1 MMKNSDAG
9 EAPRQSNC
17 KITKPCH
24 IIQIRRIEIT
34 TKSGVHESCCHERRF
49 LENLLGRLYIAGR
62 QTGAVTTYTAPCF
75 GRRSRFTL
83 PSAGMVI
90 AFFSGPFLPSE

>member
-1 MMKNSDAG
+1 MMKKSDAG

-34 TKSGVHESCCHERRF
+34 TKSGVHISSPKF
-49 LENLLGRLYIAGR
+49 LPNLLPIYLIPPVKTDYMTNLR
-62 QTGAVTTYTAPCF
+62 
-75 GRRSRFTL
+75 
-83 PSAGMVI
+83 GM
-90 AFFSGPFLPSE
+90 S

>member
-1 MMKNSDAG
+1 MMKKSDAG

-34 TKSGVHESCCHERRF
+34 TKSGVHDSKIHERRF
-49 LENLLGRLYIAGR
+49 LDNLLVHITGHQR
-62 QTGAVTTYTAPCF
+62 GAVTTYTAPCF

-83 PSAGMVI
+83 PSPGMVI